1 MTLQYA
7 RLFQLR
13 AGLELIANREQT
25 TRDELADALRQRKN
39 FDFHDKDAAEGADDI
54 ISHLRDAYLIRET
67 DEGYQLSTTDDVDAA
82 VDNTVLLYA
91 GDEILGAGNER
102 VQADRVLANLMYEHP
117 MLVIL
122 AKHVHRHGPIT
133 SNEMKREFDG
143 DAFLGDKMNS
153 FTIDMGL
160 DLLDDADVI
169 EHGPNG
175 YTKGRWPIRL
185 FAHVVHEEY
194 TDLGGTADTG
204 IREPQLFE
212 RLETL
217 YGIDRSTFDR
227 LLSRLQTEGIV
238 SEASYEELIFNPET
252 IHGANIHE

>member
-13 AGLELIANREQT
+13 AGLELIAERDQT

-39 FDFHDKDAAEGADDI
+39 IDYPDKDASEGADDI
-54 ISHLRDAYLIRET
+54 ITHLRDAYLIHEIE
-67 DEGYQLSTTDDVDAA
+67 DGYRLTTPDDVDAA

-102 VQADRVLANLMYEHP
+102 VQADRVLTNLMYEHP
-117 MLVIL
+117 MLVL
-122 AKHVHRHGPIT
+122 LSKHVYRYGPVT
-133 SNEMKREFDG
+133 KNEMKREFDG
-143 DAFLGDKMNS
+143 EAFLEDKMNA

-160 DLLDDADVI
+160 DLLTDADVM
-169 EHGPNG
+169 EHGSNG
-175 YTKGRWPIRL
+175 YTKGRWPVRL

-194 TDLGGTADTG
+194 TDLGGTADAG

-212 RLETL
+212 RLETM

-227 LLSRLQTEGIV
+227 LLSRLQTDGIV
-238 SEASYEELIFNPET
+238 SEASYEEMILNQDALNEA
-252 IHGANIHE
+252 HIHE

>member
-13 AGLELIANREQT
+13 AGLELIAERNQT

-39 FDFHDKDAAEGADDI
+39 IDYPDKDATEGADDI
-54 ISHLRDAYLIRET
+54 ITHLQNAYLIRET
-67 DEGYQLSTTDDVDAA
+67 TDGYQLTTHDEVDDA
-82 VDNTVLLYA
+82 VDNTILLHA

-102 VQADRVLANLMYEHP
+102 VQADRVLANIMYEHP
-117 MLVIL
+117 MLVL
-122 AKHVHRHGPIT
+122 LSKHVYRYGPVT
-133 SNEMKREFDG
+133 SNEMKRKFDG
-143 DAFLGDKMNS
+143 EAFLKDKMNA

-160 DLLDDADVI
+160 DLLTDADVI
-169 EHGPNG
+169 EQGQNG
-175 YTKGRWPIRL
+175 YTKGRWPVRL
-185 FAHVVHEEY
+185 FTHIVYEEY
-194 TDLGGTADTG
+194 TDLGGTADGG

-217 YGIDRSTFDR
+217 YGIDHNTFDR

-238 SEASYEELIFNPET
+238 SEASYEELIFNPKT